1 MFLVGQG
8 QVGRT
13 AAEETAEDILE
24 VDADFLEGLG
34 ELFGHGRID
43 FSDDSPQ
50 FFPRFFQVIALAVVE
65 VPLFQSRLVFVFS
78 CRVDGP
84 QGCDLPFQG
93 GDLVVELFQRAF
105 AAALH
110 GFLAAQALHGQPF
123 FVMAD
128 IALVFFPLDVGS
140 VAALLPILMAPAQVV
155 DDAIQVL
162 ALFQRLIAGLI
173 KSLFGLVAADRIG
186 FFQGNIF
193 RQFCQQAG
201 RFFLAAAQIPAA
213 LGQGLFL
220 YRQFLLPFVMLA
232 QLVVAMAGLFCQ
244 FGYGN
249 LPFRQGLAALG
260 GFGLGSITGVL
271 PLLDIGSRPRFHI
284 GQGGFL
290 GDQPGLHVGPF
301 LFQGFDALVKIS
313 QGLADIGQA
322 LLFLTALP
330 AGLFRSLAGFAPM
343 VFGLG
348 QFPGR
353 FFGLLAQ
360 FPVLSGQGFQ
370 ALLATARMRPDLLA
384 AASITPAERR
394 WLSEQLSASNGQD

>member
-1 MFLVGQG
+1 
-8 QVGRT
+8 
-13 AAEETAEDILE
+13 
-24 VDADFLEGLG
+24 
-34 ELFGHGRID
+34 
-43 FSDDSPQ
+43 
-50 FFPRFFQVIALAVVE
+50 
-65 VPLFQSRLVFVFS
+65 
-78 CRVDGP
+78 
-84 QGCDLPFQG
+84 
-93 GDLVVELFQRAF
+93 
-105 AAALH
+105 
-110 GFLAAQALHGQPF
+110 
-123 FVMAD
+123 MAD

-260 GFGLGSITGVL
+260 GFGLAASQASCHCWTSAAGPVSI
-271 PLLDIGSRPRFHI
+271 SAR
-284 GQGGFL
+284 
-290 GDQPGLHVGPF
+290 
-301 LFQGFDALVKIS
+301 A
-313 QGLADIGQA
+313 A
-322 LLFLTALP
+322 
-330 AGLFRSLAGFAPM
+330 SLATSRACM
-343 VFGLG
+343 
-348 QFPGR
+348 
-353 FFGLLAQ
+353 
-360 FPVLSGQGFQ
+360 S
-370 ALLATARMRPDLLA
+370 ARSFSKASTRWSKSARAWRISARPF
-384 AASITPAERR
+384 S
-394 WLSEQLSASNGQD
+394 S